1 MIRQA
6 TKKPITI
13 DYIQYNMLNKDEIQA
28 FVGKELIMELES
40 ETAYVAGVA
49 PPIFSLTIPT
59 QEGNM
64 KAMPGDYIIKGVDG
78 EFYPC
83 KQSIFLKTYDLVFSL
98 EEQVANMPANI
109 DAEATTTLPA

>member
-13 DYIQYNMLNKDEIQA
+13 EYIQYNRLNKDEIQA

-40 ETAYVAGVA
+40 ETAYEAGVA
-49 PPIFSLTIPT
+49 PPTYSITIPT
-59 QEGNM
+59 REGNM

-83 KQSIFLKTYDLVFSL
+83 KEKIFLKTYDLVFSL
-98 EEQVANMPANI
+98 EEQAANM
-109 DAEATTTLPA
+109 ATELSATAP